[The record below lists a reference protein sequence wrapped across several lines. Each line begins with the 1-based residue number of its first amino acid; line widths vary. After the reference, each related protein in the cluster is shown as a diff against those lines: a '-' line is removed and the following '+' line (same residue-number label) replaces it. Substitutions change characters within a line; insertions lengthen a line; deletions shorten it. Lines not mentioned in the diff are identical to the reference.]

1 LRKGNSQLR
10 IAEGEIR
17 NRSIAGEKALQKK
30 HMKLHAVGQGV
41 RSCREQKLYCRFGK
55 RFLDLAL
62 TVPALLLLSPV
73 MAVVALLVRLKLGS
87 PVLFQHQ
94 RPGIGGRPFV
104 LIKFR
109 SMTDARDANGE
120 LLPDE
125 QRITQFGQTLRHTS
139 LDELPELINVLTGD
153 MSLVGPRPLLMSYLD
168 RYTREQMRR
177 HDVLPGI
184 TGLAQVSGRNNLSW
198 EEKFALDVW
207 YVDHHSLWLDIKVLA
222 MTVRAVLGG
231 EGVSAPGSLSA
242 PEFLGHAAHDS
253 DSATAEHSV
262 KTKSLVSK
270 TDVPD
275 QHHVND
281 T

>member
-1 LRKGNSQLR
+1 MNLDQD
-10 IAEGEIR
+10 
-17 NRSIAGEKALQKK
+17 
-30 HMKLHAVGQGV
+30 V
-41 RSCREQKLYCRFGK
+41 RSRWDQEVYCRFGK
-55 RFLDLAL
+55 RLLDLAL

-87 PVLFQHQ
+87 PVLFRHQ
-94 RPGIGGRPFV
+94 RPGIGGRPFM
-104 LIKFR
+104 LLKFR
-109 SMTDARDANGE
+109 TMTDARDAGGA
-120 LLPDE
+120 LLPNE
-125 QRITQFGQTLRHTS
+125 QRITPFGQTLRSAS
-139 LDELPELINVLTGD
+139 LDELPELVNVLTGD

-198 EEKFALDVW
+198 EERFALDVW
-207 YVDHHSLWLDIKVLA
+207 YVDHRSLWLDTKIIA
-222 MTVRAVLGG
+222 MTFRAVLGG
-231 EGVSAPGSLSA
+231 EGVSAPGCFSA
-242 PEFLGHAAHDS
+242 PEFLGLAARDKN
-253 DSATAEHSV
+253 SAAAGDSV

-275 QHHVND
+275 QNVND